1 MQMAADD
8 AKDAR
13 SNPVVAGAVS
23 PRILVVDDDD
33 NTAQALSKLIA
44 NEGYDARTASD
55 GRTALAFARSW
66 APDLVV
72 TDLAMP
78 VMNGVDLCRRLHEI
92 DRDLP
97 IIIVTAVEQAQAGSA
112 CLEAGAE
119 DYLTKP
125 LQLPALA
132 WSVQR
137 ALERRDS
144 KRERDRLRER
154 ADTLNAELRKV
165 NERLVVSSVRE
176 QERAES
182 EAQQRTELDALLR
195 GLSEGIIVAEAQG
208 NVRMINRAACEILG
222 LEREPRRVDALCA
235 HDLRDTTGRRLHDDE
250 HPLRRALRGD
260 DFTEVEV
267 SCVLPTGQKIR
278 LATTGTAVRQENG
291 DVVVAIVVIRDI
303 TELRRLERQR
313 EDYTAMISHDL
324 RSPLNVVELSATLLE
339 RSLAQKGLAKELEHV
354 GRVRRSSKQM
364 VTMLDELVEATS
376 LEAKGTQ
383 LQWAPCDLAE
393 LVSDV
398 LSQLDETRARRI
410 RVERAGTASRPV
422 LGDAGKLER
431 CITNLL
437 TNALKYSREDAP
449 VQVRLSQTA
458 SEAELDVIDHG
469 IGIAPEHTAQV
480 FDRYHRTAAGRR
492 QAEGLGLGLYITRL
506 IVEAHGGRIDVV
518 SEVGKGSTFR
528 LILPLQPARPS

>member
-1 MQMAADD
+1 
-8 AKDAR
+8 
-13 SNPVVAGAVS
+13 
-23 PRILVVDDDD
+23 
-33 NTAQALSKLIA
+33 
-44 NEGYDARTASD
+44 
-55 GRTALAFARSW
+55 
-66 APDLVV
+66 
-72 TDLAMP
+72 
-78 VMNGVDLCRRLHEI
+78 
-92 DRDLP
+92 
-97 IIIVTAVEQAQAGSA
+97 
-112 CLEAGAE
+112 
-119 DYLTKP
+119 
-125 LQLPALA
+125 
-132 WSVQR
+132 
-137 ALERRDS
+137 
-144 KRERDRLRER
+144 
-154 ADTLNAELRKV
+154 
-165 NERLVVSSVRE
+165 
-176 QERAES
+176 
-182 EAQQRTELDALLR
+182 
-195 GLSEGIIVAEAQG
+195 
-208 NVRMINRAACEILG
+208 
-222 LEREPRRVDALCA
+222 
-235 HDLRDTTGRRLHDDE
+235 
-250 HPLRRALRGD
+250 
-260 DFTEVEV
+260 
-267 SCVLPTGQKIR
+267 
-278 LATTGTAVRQENG
+278 
-291 DVVVAIVVIRDI
+291 VVVAIVVIRDI